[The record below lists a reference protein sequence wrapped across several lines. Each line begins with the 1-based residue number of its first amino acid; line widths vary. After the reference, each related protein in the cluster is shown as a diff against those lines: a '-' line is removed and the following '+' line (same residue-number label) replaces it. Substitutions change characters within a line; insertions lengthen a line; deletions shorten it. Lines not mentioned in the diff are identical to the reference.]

1 MSDNKSII
9 TPFCEFLEEDHSQNP
24 SPLIGLIKKLKKL
37 YHKTKADL
45 SLNFSSYPHHV
56 DDEYLDYFI
65 NELHSYY
72 QIQEVNLSD
81 IEEWLKKY
89 NLKIDDIEKYKY
101 PKLIKYFFELPYE
114 PQNYTGDS
122 SDIHNIRKALIL
134 YFKDKFTQEML
145 DFLESKKKSTQ
156 IENGT
161 AENFTSEEVVYA
173 IIENYKNLK
182 ALNEKIANEFQSS
195 GDFSEDNYTEI
206 QFRYDLDQNAISW
219 TIQKLLDKL
228 YIQSAKDNYYY
239 FDCPAKVYTGNYKE
253 RLLQY
258 QEYSVDGDEEDFLV
272 YEVEYLTTPFN
283 QRFFEQNN
291 SKYWYNDL
299 IEYEE
304 KYKVSIRKKLQFLS
318 EKLKKYGKYIE
329 IIEDTTL
336 RDPKTNGYKA
346 IGTDAVIRNIEKAND
361 IIGNKET
368 FVESKETPK
377 TNTIKT
383 NQLTANQIVLLLEEL
398 GFFTD
403 TKIKNFPNTKKAE
416 LISIIT
422 GYNKKNIK
430 TRIESLEKNPST
442 LGDNYQSDQHK
453 IQQILNN
460 LE

>member
-161 AENFTSEEVVYA
+161 AENFTSKEVVYA

-329 IIEDTTL
+329 IIEDSTL
-336 RDPKTNGYKA
+336 RDPMTNEFKA
-346 IGTDAVIRNIEKAND
+346 IGTDAVISNLE
-361 IIGNKET
+361 
-368 FVESKETPK
+368 K
-377 TNTIKT
+377 TNVI
-383 NQLTANQIVLLLEEL
+383 NQDLEAVSETKDSSSLKSKKENQYTANQIILLLQET
-398 GFFTD
+398 GFFVHPKIEKA
-403 TKIKNFPNTKKAE
+403 TKVKQAE
-416 LISIIT
+416 LISRIT
-422 GYNKKNIK
+422 GLNSKNIK
-430 TRIESLEKNPST
+430 TRIQNLEKPLKD
-442 LGDNYQSDQHK
+442 LGKNHQNDIDK
-453 IQQILNN
+453 IDDILNN